1 MRRTVFAILTIAL
14 LSGITWRAQAADP
27 ATSSADEQSL
37 RTACEG
43 YEKVV
48 NSGDVAAIVKC
59 WTPDADY
66 VNDSGETFK
75 GRPALAKLFKD
86 NLPSLKGKKFS
97 FQTKSLRMIAPG
109 VAVEDGVGSL
119 TGDDEDQSQPV
130 TRYTAVWTR
139 SGNDWLISSVRDL
152 GDLPGRRKERRPV
165 EASSIGWSAIG
176 IPMPPEAQV
185 EMSCA
190 PALDGKFLKQKY
202 EVKAKDG
209 QSFSV
214 VTLIGWDPAAAK
226 SIRGFSIP
234 AAVSAMACG
243 PATATVGKSRP
254 TESFPTVATAARPT
268 SGNSSTIT
276 PPRGNPRTANWKA
289 SPCPRPM

>member
-1 MRRTVFAILTIAL
+1 MRRTVFSILTIAL

-27 ATSSADEQSL
+27 ATGSADEQSL

-75 GRPALAKLFKD
+75 GRPALTKLFKD

-109 VAVEDGVGSL
+109 VAVEDGIGSL

-152 GDLPGRRKERRPV
+152 GDLPADEKSAAPLKQLSWMVGDWHSD
-165 EASSIGWSAIG
+165 AS
-176 IPMPPEAQV
+176 EAQV

-226 SIRGFSIP
+226 STRGSSIP

-243 PATATVGKSRP
+243 PATATVGKSPP

-268 SGNSSTIT
+268 SGSSSTIT